1 MKSKKQFAIKTRYSI
16 STFKILIIAFTLG
29 ILGFLIIPRLSV
41 RLNPSDS
48 LPSISVNYSWN
59 NASPYALER
68 EVTSILEGGFSTV
81 KGLTKLSSKSSKG
94 RGNITLE
101 FDKYTNIDHVRFE
114 IATIIRQL
122 YKKLP
127 ERTSYPTLQVNKP
140 NDDEQQRAFLTYS
153 INGKDSPF
161 VIQEIV
167 KNQIE
172 PIIGSMDGIDKTKVY
187 GAQPK
192 EFVIT
197 YNFDLLKQLKI
208 SKEDIIKTLQK
219 QFSQESLGDIFYQ
232 QEYITLSTNSSDK
245 IDWHLP
251 IKKVENRLIFL
262 NDIASIKEVEQETQS
277 YFRINGKN
285 SITLSIYASKNANT
299 IVLAEKIGEKIAKI
313 KTRLPSDFSVIES
326 YNATEYLSKEL
337 NKIYERSA
345 YTIFIL
351 LIFILVVSAS
361 FKYLLITIVSLLCN
375 LGVAFL
381 LYFFCEVEIQLYSLA
396 GITISLGLIIDN
408 SIVMIDHIKK
418 QGNTKIFIPI
428 LASTLTT
435 IGALS
440 IIYFLDDKYKLN
452 LIDFALVI
460 IINLSVSLFVALFL
474 IPALLKKIPLKNR
487 SSKKIFI
494 HIQNKFYKVY
504 NKLLLILLRFKK
516 ATIFGIILLF
526 GIPFFMLPQK
536 LENNNTFL
544 EKTYNT
550 TLGNEWYRE
559 NVRPYIDKYLGGSF
573 RLFNYYVFEN
583 AYYNRNEETKL
594 YVGASMEKGAT
605 VHQMNEAFLVIENY
619 LQQFPEIKQYTST
632 VYSGDYARIEITFKE
647 AHEKGAFPFMIK
659 ARLVRKAL
667 DLGGIDWNISGVGN
681 GFSNGSGS
689 NEPINFTVE
698 AKGYNYDILN
708 SWADT
713 LKVALETHPRIQKVL
728 IKENSYWSRKPS
740 YEYRFSLDKEQ
751 LALRNSNPSK
761 IFNELQALTLSKTS
775 DVSLNING
783 KYTPVRLESSESKR
797 FDLWNIN
804 NTPLDSLNKPII
816 LKNIS
821 SVQKERE
828 EENIHKENQE
838 YIRLIQFQY
847 TGSSKFG
854 SKFLKKKLKE
864 LRSKLPLGY
873 RFENSQKQW
882 FLNGDENNN
891 YFHLLLLVLVIIY
904 FICVILFESLK
915 QPFIIL
921 SVIPISFIGV
931 FLTFYLFN
939 FNFDQGG
946 LASFVLLSG
955 ITVNASIFI
964 INGFNKLKKEF
975 PNENYVAL
983 YLEAFKQKIFPII
996 LTIISTI
1003 LGFIPFVKDGQNEVF
1018 WFALGAG
1025 TIGGLFFSLLGILIY
1040 LPLFTLKSRRIL
1052 KYSS

>member
-1 MKSKKQFAIKTRYSI
+1 MF
-16 STFKILIIAFTLG
+16 
-29 ILGFLIIPRLSV
+29 
-41 RLNPSDS
+41 
-48 LPSISVNYSWN
+48 
-59 NASPYALER
+59 
-68 EVTSILEGGFSTV
+68 
-81 KGLTKLSSKSSKG
+81 
-94 RGNITLE
+94 
-101 FDKYTNIDHVRFE
+101 
-114 IATIIRQL
+114 
-122 YKKLP
+122 
-127 ERTSYPTLQVNKP
+127 
-140 NDDEQQRAFLTYS
+140 
-153 INGKDSPF
+153 
-161 VIQEIV
+161 
-167 KNQIE
+167 
-172 PIIGSMDGIDKTKVY
+172 

-192 EFVIT
+192 EFVVT
-197 YNFDLLKQLKI
+197 YNADLLKQLKI
-208 SKEDIIKTLQK
+208 NKDDIVSALQK
-219 QFSQESLGDIFYQ
+219 QFSKESLGDTFYNDQ
-232 QEYITLSTNSSDK
+232 YITLAINSKNK
-245 IDWHLP
+245 IDWHIP
-251 IKKVENRLIFL
+251 VKKVENRLVYL
-262 NDIASIKEVEQETQS
+262 NDISSVRELEQETQS

-285 SITLSIYASKNANT
+285 SITLSIYATKNANT
-299 IVLAEKIGEKIAKI
+299 LVLAKQIAENIQEIQPK
-313 KTRLPSDFSVIES
+313 LPNNFSIIQS
-326 YNATEYLSKEL
+326 YNATEYLAKEL
-337 NKIYERSA
+337 DKIYQRSA
-345 YTIFIL
+345 YTVAIL
-351 LIFILVVSAS
+351 LLFILVVSAS
-361 FKYLLITIVSLLCN
+361 FRYFLVTILSLLFN
-375 LGVAFL
+375 LGIAFL
-381 LYFFCEVEIQLYSLA
+381 LYFIFKVEIQLYSLA
-396 GITISLGLIIDN
+396 GITISLGLIVDN

-418 QGNTKIFIPI
+418 QGNTKIFTPI

-435 IGALS
+435 VGALS

-474 IPALLKKIPLKNR
+474 ITALLDKIPLKNKEVKR
-487 SSKKIFI
+487 PLLQ
-494 HIQNKFYKVY
+494 IQQNFYTFY
-504 NKLLLILLRFKK
+504 NRILIILLRFKK
-516 ATIFGIILLF
+516 LAILGVILLF
-526 GIPFFMLPQK
+526 GVPFFMLPQK
-536 LENNNTFL
+536 FENNNTFL
-544 EKTYNT
+544 EKSYNS

-583 AYYNRNEETKL
+583 AYYNRNKETKL

-647 AHEKGAFPFMIK
+647 AYEKGAFPFMLK

-751 LALRNSNPSK
+751 LTLRNSNPSR
-761 IFNELQALTLSKTS
+761 IFKELQTLTLSKNS
-775 DVSLNING
+775 DVSLNVDG
-783 KYTPVRLESSESKR
+783 TYTPVRLESSESKQ
-797 FDLWNIN
+797 FDLWKITNA
-804 NTPLDSLNKPII
+804 PLDSLNKPIV
-816 LKNIS
+816 LKNIAKIK
-821 SVQKERE
+821 KERE
-828 EENIHKENQE
+828 EENIYKENQE

-847 TGSSKFG
+847 TGSYKFG
-854 SKFLKKKLKE
+854 SKFLNKKLDE
-864 LRSKLPLGY
+864 LREKLPLGY
-873 RFENSQKQW
+873 RFENSQRKW
-882 FLNGDENNN
+882 FLNGDKNNN
-891 YFHLLLLVLVIIY
+891 YFYLLLLVFIIIY
-904 FICVILFESLK
+904 FICAILFESLK

-931 FLTFYLFN
+931 FLTFYLFS

-964 INGFNKLKKEF
+964 INGFNKLKKEYS
-975 PNENYVAL
+975 NQNYIHL
-983 YLEAFKQKIFPII
+983 YLEAFRQKIFPIT

-1025 TIGGLFFSLLGILIY
+1025 TIGGLFFSMIGILIY
-1040 LPLFTLKSRRIL
+1040 LPLFTLKQKRCL
-1052 KYSS
+1052 NN